1 LIKPHWNPDLKPEKS
16 KNIEASLKYV
26 DNSSSI
32 SLTAYQNTIKD
43 YIIYDYI
50 SWENREIPAILMK
63 QKFKV

>member
-1 LIKPHWNPDLKPEKS
+1 
-16 KNIEASLKYV
+16 V

-50 SWENREIPAILMK
+50 SWENRENTRNIDEAKIQGLTLARS
-63 QKFKV
+63 FF